1 MTLESPSFP
10 SRFRRRLTLA
20 FVLVAAISAGALA
33 IGSFTSVRAYRMASF
48 RDRAVH
54 ESGLNLVL
62 AAGRL
67 DDASIPSLFDLYDR
81 RGPFE
86 TLAVRNGEVV
96 AESTPGLRGLLD
108 DLPSVHE
115 DGATAV
121 GRVTRN
127 GVPHVFVGGQPPGG
141 DVSLYF
147 LYSQQSVLDGLA
159 HLRNALA
166 GGWLLVTA
174 LAALVGSVVAR
185 RTLAPVKRAATA
197 ARALAEGLLDT
208 RVPDR
213 ADDEFGEWGRY
224 FNEMAAALGEK
235 LHALAEANERHR
247 RFTANVT
254 HELRTPLG
262 GLVATAS
269 LIEDR
274 LDDLP
279 PDVRRPAELL
289 LHDINRLRALVL
301 DLLEL
306 ARLDAGHDDVHLEP
320 LSLTRAVEAVV
331 AMVVRDPPPD
341 VDVQDMTVLA
351 DRRRVERVLS
361 NLLDN
366 AYRHGAP
373 PVRIR
378 TRVVDGCAVL
388 DIEDHGPGIPEED
401 RDRIFERFFK
411 SDPSRATSGTGL
423 GLAIAADNAKAMG
436 ARVEVGGDD
445 GRLTRFS
452 LHLPVAPRPHVNV
465 MAATTESPLSGTR
478 DQLVTRSALRCDGGR
493 VADSA

>member
-1 MTLESPSFP
+1 M
-10 SRFRRRLTLA
+10 

-48 RDRAVH
+48 RERAVH
-54 ESGLNLVL
+54 QSELNLAL

-67 DDASIPSLFDLYDR
+67 DDTSIPSLFDLYER

-86 TLAVRNGEVV
+86 TVGVRQGEVV
-96 AESTPGLRGLLD
+96 AESTPGLRGLLGELPAVRD
-108 DLPSVHE
+108 DGKIAVQSVVRH
-115 DGATAV
+115 
-121 GRVTRN
+121 
-127 GVPHVFVGGQPPGG
+127 GVPHLVVGGRPPGS

-147 LYSQQSVLDGLA
+147 LYSQDSLLTGLGQ
-159 HLRNALA
+159 LRNALT
-166 GGWLLVTA
+166 GGWLIVTA

-197 ARALAEGLLDT
+197 ARALTEGLLDT

-224 FNEMAAALGEK
+224 FNEMASALGEK

-331 AMVVRDPPPD
+331 AMVVREPPPG
-341 VDVQDMTVLA
+341 VFVKDMTVLA

-388 DIEDHGPGIPEED
+388 DIEDGGPGIRAED

-411 SDPSRATSGTGL
+411 GDPSRATSGTGL
-423 GLAIAADNAKAMG
+423 GLAIAADNARAMG
-436 ARVEVGGDD
+436 ARVEVGSDD
-445 GRLTRFS
+445 GAPTRFS
-452 LHLPVAPRPHVNV
+452 LHLPLAPAPRAP
-465 MAATTESPLSGTR
+465 ATAGTPEPRRVGSTR
-478 DQLVTRSALRCDGGR
+478 DQVVTRSTLQCDEGR
-493 VADSA
+493 VADSS